1 MKLIGLVLLSIIAV
15 GATIEVRTSLGF
27 SVANATV
34 CVASQCVTTNATG
47 HAEVAHTGPAEVY
60 IDGIL
65 AWKTYATG
73 HDIVTVTYLQSLEA
87 KPLAISGKLVVKM
100 VKLVN
105 GTYVDLEIPFAE
117 NALARKLPVGN
128 INYQLEVYIL
138 RIGDYILGKPV
149 KVSTTLWEPKVD
161 LTALGLVKMCQI
173 KGIPPVTAITLN
185 ATHMGRDITAY
196 LITGLNYT
204 GVADTDIRLPNGSR
218 YRLQFK
224 LAEFCNKTLGV
235 NATRLVIRAVDS
247 FGAVRT
253 DWTIAVAGGT
263 YRGQAELWV
272 LPGVVYTVTV
282 DAGFTKKT
290 ITVTTRQPSEALI
303 VEVENAYLLLE
314 YQQPPKRV
322 IIGNYTLAEAAPRRI
337 ELPPGNYTVIADIGG
352 RNFTYTVTLKPGQ
365 ALRLVVGQAT
375 VNTQTATN
383 PIYIFASAVLVIA
396 AYILLRGIPRRRQLT
411 RGQSHS

>member
-27 SVANATV
+27 PVANATV

-105 GTYVDLEIPFAE
+105 GTYVDLEIPFTE
-117 NALARKLPVGN
+117 NTLARKLPVGN

-204 GVADTDIRLPNGSR
+204 GVADTDIWLPNGSR

-224 LAEFCNKTLGV
+224 LLSF
-235 NATRLVIRAVDS
+235 ATRL
-247 FGAVRT
+247 
-253 DWTIAVAGGT
+253 W
-263 YRGQAELWV
+263 E
-272 LPGVVYTVTV
+272 
-282 DAGFTKKT
+282 
-290 ITVTTRQPSEALI
+290 
-303 VEVENAYLLLE
+303 
-314 YQQPPKRV
+314 
-322 IIGNYTLAEAAPRRI
+322 
-337 ELPPGNYTVIADIGG
+337 
-352 RNFTYTVTLKPGQ
+352 
-365 ALRLVVGQAT
+365 
-375 VNTQTATN
+375 
-383 PIYIFASAVLVIA
+383 
-396 AYILLRGIPRRRQLT
+396 
-411 RGQSHS
+411 